1 MSPAHSISEVMNVSQ
16 LSTEFED
23 YAEEEGGT
31 PIGEYDISVIPSD
44 FNVMTLNGLVDRGW
58 VRIPGFQR
66 NFVWDLGRA
75 SKLIESLI
83 LGLPVPQLFLYEQER
98 HKNILIDGQQR
109 LMSIYYFIKQRF
121 PRPKRRAELRNIFD
135 THGNIPDEVLHNDKY
150 FQDFSLR
157 LPESLP
163 GQSSRLKGS
172 SMRR

>member
-1 MSPAHSISEVMNVSQ
+1 MSQP
-16 LSTEFED
+16 STGFED
-23 YAEEEGGT
+23 YAEGEDET

-75 SKLIESLI
+75 SRLIESLV

-98 HKNILIDGQQR
+98 HKNLLIDGQQR

-121 PRPKRRAELRNIFD
+121 PRPKRRAELTSTGTYRTKSYTTIRTFR
-135 THGNIPDEVLHNDKY
+135 TSVCAY
-150 FQDFSLR
+150 LR
-157 LPESLP
+157 AFP
-163 GQSSRLKGS
+163 GRATGSRG
-172 SMRR
+172 